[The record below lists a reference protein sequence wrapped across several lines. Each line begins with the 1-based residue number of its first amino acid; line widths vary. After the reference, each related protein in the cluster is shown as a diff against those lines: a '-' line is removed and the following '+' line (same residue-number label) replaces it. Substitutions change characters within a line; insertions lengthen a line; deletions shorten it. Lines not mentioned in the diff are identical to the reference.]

1 MKTIETI
8 KTIIAEMPDTLFDK
22 INDAEYDAWD
32 LDRRVARNGKK
43 RLAYNLQKVGL
54 TVEEWYAW
62 CDD

>member
-8 KTIIAEMPDTLFDK
+8 KTIIAEMPDALFDK

-32 LDRRVARNGKK
+32 LDRRVARNGRK

>member
-8 KTIIAEMPDTLFDK
+8 KTIIAEMPDALFDK

-54 TVEEWYAW
+54 TVEEWFAW

>member
-8 KTIIAEMPDTLFDK
+8 KTIIAEMPDALFDK
-22 INDAEYDAWD
+22 INNAEYDSWD
-32 LDRRVARNGKK
+32 LDRRIARNGKK

-54 TVEEWYAW
+54 TVEEWFAW

>member
-8 KTIIAEMPDTLFDK
+8 KTIIAEMPDALFDK
-22 INDAEYDAWD
+22 INDAEYDSWD
-32 LDRRVARNGKK
+32 LDRRIARNGKK

-54 TVEEWYAW
+54 TVEEWFAW